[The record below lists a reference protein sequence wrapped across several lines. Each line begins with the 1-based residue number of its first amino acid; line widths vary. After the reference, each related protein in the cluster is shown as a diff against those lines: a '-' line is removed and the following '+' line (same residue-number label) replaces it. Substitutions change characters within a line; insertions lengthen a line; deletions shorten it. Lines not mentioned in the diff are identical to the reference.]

1 MEIEGHIIHPKEEI
15 MFLGVKIQSDLK
27 WTSQISTLSNK
38 IRSAAGRI
46 RCDGRHLTISDRRT
60 LYMGWVQSL
69 VFSNGLVVLST
80 SSQTELDTLRT
91 SLNAGL
97 RAIVG
102 LPKYG
107 FADLAYIR
115 SKLQIPSLESIIE
128 YTQQLAAWKKL
139 NGITSSIEHE
149 GMMTRSRMSKN
160 LPHPDQRGHCS
171 KMYEAILTKAWNRIP
186 IQIKNVNS
194 LTTAKQQLKSCLL

>member
-1 MEIEGHIIHPKEEI
+1 
-15 MFLGVKIQSDLK
+15 
-27 WTSQISTLSNK
+27 
-38 IRSAAGRI
+38 
-46 RCDGRHLTISDRRT
+46 
-60 LYMGWVQSL
+60 MGWVQSL

-80 SSQTELDTLRT
+80 SSQAEIDTLRT

-194 LTTAKQQLKSCLL
+194 LTAAKQQLKSCLL